1 MLNVLNLIK
10 KFCGNRAIAFLAI
23 IFFVS
28 GCTGEKENIL
38 VKENVPLIDTIFT
51 GHFIT
56 MDPTQPVV
64 ESIAVSNGMIVS
76 IGSKE
81 SLKQLAGDGVRVIEV
96 PGIATP
102 GLIDPHVHVSE
113 FGGELE
119 RLNLRGKNIKEIQ
132 ALIKHEVDRLE
143 PGEWIFGGGWEQSH
157 FASGVFPNASDL
169 DSVSPN
175 NPVLL
180 MRIGGHSAW
189 VNSKALSLASI
200 NAQTEDPVGGTIVRV
215 EKNIPTGMLL
225 EAAVELINE
234 IKPDTETPEQLE
246 RQILTAVKE
255 YARWGLTGVHD
266 AGVSLEKI
274 AIYKKLLAEN
284 ALPVRVNIM
293 VNGYDKKAVE
303 HYLATGPE
311 IELGRGML
319 NIRSF
324 KIFVDGGLGSRG
336 AELSAPYADAPHTH
350 GLRQMEDVAL
360 DEIISAAK
368 SKGFQVAAHAIGD
381 LAVQRT
387 FDAYERSDVKAADR
401 YRMEHASLV
410 SPQNINRFAE
420 LGIIAS
426 MQPLFI
432 SEYGRW
438 GKDRVGL
445 EREPWIMPIKDIV
458 ATGAKFAASTDYP
471 AADSGDPRATLYT
484 LVSRKNLERAP
495 KDGWFPKQKID
506 RVTALQS
513 MTEGAA
519 YASFQESTLG
529 KLSTGYYADFT
540 VFERNPLEVDV
551 ENLPSLGVQMTVVAG
566 EITYRAK
573 H

>member
-1 MLNVLNLIK
+1 MLNSLNLVTILS
-10 KFCGNRAIAFLAI
+10 GNRVIPFLAI
-23 IFFVS
+23 ILFLGACS
-28 GCTGEKENIL
+28 GEKQNL
-38 VKENVPLIDTIFT
+38 PVVDTIFT

-56 MDPTQPVV
+56 MDPDMPEV
-64 ESIAVSNGMIVS
+64 EALAVSNGIIVAT
-76 IGSKE
+76 GSKS
-81 SLKQLAGDGVRVIEV
+81 SLKQLAGEGVRVIEV
-96 PGIATP
+96 PGVATP

-119 RLNLRGKNIKEIQ
+119 QLNLRGRNIEEIR
-132 ALIKHEVDRLE
+132 ALIKRKVDTVE

-157 FASGVFPNASDL
+157 FASGKFPSASDI
-169 DSVSPN
+169 DSVSPD
-175 NPVLL
+175 NPVML
-180 MRIGGHSAW
+180 MRIGGHSTW
-189 VNSKALSLASI
+189 VNSKALALAGI
-200 NAQTEDPVGGTIVRV
+200 NAQSNDPIGGQIVRTD
-215 EKNIPTGMLL
+215 KNEPTGMLL

-234 IKPDTETPEQLE
+234 IKPDSDTPEQLE
-246 RQILTAVKE
+246 RRIRTAVKE

-274 AIYKKLLAEN
+274 AIYKKLLKEN
-284 ALPVRVNIM
+284 ALPLRVNIM
-293 VNGYDKKAVE
+293 VNGYDKKAVD

-311 IELGRGML
+311 IDLGRGML
-319 NIRSF
+319 NIRTF

-336 AELSAPYADAPHTH
+336 AELSAPYTDAPHTH
-350 GLRQMEDVAL
+350 GLRQMEDV
-360 DEIISAAK
+360 EIEEIVRAAK
-368 SKGFQVAAHAIGD
+368 DKGFQVAAHAIGD

-387 FDAYERSDVKAADR
+387 FDAYERAGVIASDR

-458 ATGAKFAASTDYP
+458 ATGAKFASSTDYP

-484 LVSRKNLERAP
+484 LVSRKNLQRAP
-495 KDGWFPKQKID
+495 KDGWYPSQKID
-506 RVTALQS
+506 RESAFRS
-513 MTEGAA
+513 MTEGAS
-519 YASFQESTLG
+519 YASFQEKTLG
-529 KLSTGYYADFT
+529 KLSSGYFADFT
-540 VFERNPLEVDV
+540 VFERNPLKVDV
-551 ENLPSLGVQMTVVAG
+551 EDLPLLGVQMTVVAG
-566 EITYRAK
+566 EVTFQAK

>member
-1 MLNVLNLIK
+1 MLNLVKRLR
-10 KFCGNRAIAFLAI
+10 GSRVIAFLVI
-23 IFFVS
+23 LFFVS
-28 GCTGEKENIL
+28 GCTGEKAGMT
-38 VKENVPLIDTIFT
+38 VKANVPVIDTIFT

-56 MDPTQPVV
+56 MDATQPVV
-64 ESIAVSNGMIVS
+64 EGLAVSNGMIVS
-76 IGSKE
+76 IGSKA

-96 PGIATP
+96 PGVATP
-102 GLIDPHVHVSE
+102 GIIDPHVHVSE

-119 RLNLRGKNIKEIQ
+119 QLNLRGKNIEEIQ
-132 ALIKHEVDRLE
+132 ALIKRKVDTVK

-169 DSVSPN
+169 DSVTPD
-175 NPVLL
+175 NPIMF

-189 VNSKALSLASI
+189 VNSKALALAGI
-200 NAQTEDPVGGTIVRV
+200 NAQTDDPVGGRIVRTDNN
-215 EKNIPTGMLL
+215 EPTGMLL
-225 EAAVELINE
+225 EAAVELIND

-246 RQILTAVKE
+246 RRIRTAVKE

-293 VNGYDKKAVE
+293 VNGYDKGAVE

-311 IELGRGML
+311 VDIGRGML
-319 NIRSF
+319 NIRTF
-324 KIFVDGGLGSRG
+324 KIFVDGGLGARG
-336 AELSAPYADAPHTH
+336 AELSEPYADAPHTH
-350 GLRQMEDVAL
+350 GLRQMEDGEL
-360 DEIISAAK
+360 DEFVKAAK
-368 SKGFQVAAHAIGD
+368 NRGFQVAAHAIGD

-387 FDAYERSDVKAADR
+387 FDAYERAGVNVDDR

-410 SPQNINRFAE
+410 SPPNLNRFAE
-420 LGIIAS
+420 LGIVAS

-458 ATGAKFAASTDYP
+458 DTGAVLASGTDYP
-471 AADSGDPRATLYT
+471 AADSGDQEPLFILWYREKIW
-484 LVSRKNLERAP
+484 RWR
-495 KDGWFPKQKID
+495 QKTVGI
-506 RVTALQS
+506 QS
-513 MTEGAA
+513 KELI
-519 YASFQESTLG
+519 E
-529 KLSTGYYADFT
+529 KLLCD
-540 VFERNPLEVDV
+540 
-551 ENLPSLGVQMTVVAG
+551 Q
-566 EITYRAK
+566 
-573 H
+573 

>member
-1 MLNVLNLIK
+1 MLNLFNEVKRLRGK
-10 KFCGNRAIAFLAI
+10 RAIAFLAI
-23 IFFVS
+23 LFSVS
-28 GCTGEKENIL
+28 GCTGEKEEKPL
-38 VKENVPLIDTIFT
+38 VDTIFA

-56 MDPTQPVV
+56 MDPAQPVV
-64 ESIAVSNGMIVS
+64 EAIAVSNGVIVS
-76 IGSKE
+76 TGSKE
-81 SLKQLAGDGVRVIEV
+81 SLKKIAGEGVRVIEV
-96 PGIATP
+96 SGVATP
-102 GLIDPHVHVSE
+102 GIIDPHVHVSE

-119 RLNLRGKNIKEIQ
+119 QLNLRGKNIEEIKT
-132 ALIKHEVDRLE
+132 LIKRKVDKLE

-157 FASGVFPNASDL
+157 FASGVFPSASDI
-169 DSVSPN
+169 DSVSPD
-175 NPVLL
+175 NPVML
-180 MRIGGHSAW
+180 MRIGGHSTW
-189 VNSKALSLASI
+189 VNSKALALAGI
-200 NAQTEDPVGGTIVRV
+200 NAQSDDPIGGQIVRADNN
-215 EKNIPTGMLL
+215 EPTGMLL
-225 EAAVELINE
+225 EAAVELIND
-234 IKPDTETPEQLE
+234 IKPDSDTPEQLE
-246 RQILTAVKE
+246 RRIRTAVKE

-274 AIYKKLLAEN
+274 AIYKKLLKEN

-293 VNGYDKKAVE
+293 VNGYDKKAVD
-303 HYLATGPE
+303 HYLAQGPE

-319 NIRSF
+319 NIRTF

-350 GLRQMEDVAL
+350 GLRQMEDVEI
-360 DEIISAAK
+360 DEIVSAAK

-387 FDAYERSDVKAADR
+387 FDAYERSGVQAVDR

-458 ATGAKFAASTDYP
+458 ATGAKLASSTDYP

-484 LVSRKNLERAP
+484 LVSRKNLQRAP
-495 KDGWFPKQKID
+495 KDGWYPEQKID
-506 RVTALQS
+506 RETALRS

-519 YASFQESTLG
+519 YASFQEKTVG
-529 KLSTGYYADFT
+529 KLSLGYYADFT

-551 ENLPSLGVQMTVVAG
+551 EDLPSLGVQMTVVAG
-566 EITYRAK
+566 EITYLAN